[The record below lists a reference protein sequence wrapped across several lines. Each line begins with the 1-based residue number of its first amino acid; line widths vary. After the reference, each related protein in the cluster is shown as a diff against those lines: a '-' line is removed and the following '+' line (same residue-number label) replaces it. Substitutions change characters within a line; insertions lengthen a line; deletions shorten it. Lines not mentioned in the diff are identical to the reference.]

1 MAQDLE
7 NMQQLGKMKDEDKP
21 EIDKDIKDA
30 KAEKAKLQEMVGLT
44 CNFKEFLKLIKG
56 WGPKLFLKQFNQ
68 RSSGVE
74 Y

>member
-1 MAQDLE
+1 ME

-44 CNFKEFLKLIKG
+44 CNFKEFSKSIKG
-56 WGPKLFLKQFNQ
+56 
-68 RSSGVE
+68 
-74 Y
+74 